1 MPKKLDLTENLEKYI
16 IDHSESL
23 TDVQKEIIQYNISL
37 GDQQRLQISVSQA
50 QFLQTLIKI
59 SNIKKIL
66 EIGSFTGFSA
76 LSMALA
82 LPSDGLLISLDKS
95 PEFSMKAQSFYK
107 KANEKKIKQIIQPA
121 TKSLNE
127 LKDSS
132 QRFDLIF
139 IDADKENYLNYYE
152 TCLELIDKKGLI
164 VIDNVLWHGE
174 VIDETKNDKFTNIIR
189 EFNTHIKKDRRVVKN
204 IIPIGDGLTI
214 CIKKQCTQFLVFIS
228 LKRQN
233 F

>member
-1 MPKKLDLTENLEKYI
+1 M
-16 IDHSESL
+16 
-23 TDVQKEIIQYNISL
+23 
-37 GDQQRLQISVSQA
+37 QISVSQA

-95 PEFSMKAQSFYK
+95 TEFSLKAQSFYE
-107 KANEKKIKQIIQPA
+107 KANERKIKQIIKPA
-121 TKSLNE
+121 IESLKE

-132 QRFDLIF
+132 QKFDLIF

-152 TCLELIDKKGLI
+152 TSIELINRNGLI

-174 VIDETKNDKFTNIIR
+174 VADNSKNDKFTNIIR
-189 EFNTHIKKDRRVVKN
+189 KFNTHIKKDNRIVKN
-204 IIPIGDGLTI
+204 ITPIGDGLTI
-214 CIKKQCTQFLVFIS
+214 CIKK
-228 LKRQN
+228 
-233 F
+233 

>member
-16 IDHSESL
+16 IDHSEPL

-37 GDQQRLQISVSQA
+37 GNQQRLQISVSQA

-76 LSMALA
+76 LSMAIA

-95 PEFSMKAQSFYK
+95 SEFSIKAQSFYQ
-107 KANEKKIKQIIQPA
+107 KANEKRIKQIIKPA
-121 TKSLNE
+121 IESLNE

-132 QRFDLIF
+132 QKFDLIF
-139 IDADKENYLNYYE
+139 IDADKENYPNYYE
-152 TCLELIDKKGLI
+152 TCLELINKKGLI

-174 VIDETKNDKFTNIIR
+174 VIDNTKNDKLTNIIR
-189 EFNTHIKKDRRVVKN
+189 EFNLHIKKDSRVIKN

-214 CIKKQCTQFLVFIS
+214 CIKK
-228 LKRQN
+228 
-233 F
+233 